1 MTIRFYKPNIV
12 AIDMPENIKDEYLER
27 EYKDVDSI
35 QIIEELQLV
44 VMYIKGQREMVNHN
58 GYRMEIVEDIVD
70 NDEKQA
76 YCTSLWLNDLYQM
89 FLGRE
94 DKPMA
99 CSKCKYVESSLKKLK
114 EEMLYNM
121 DLNFNSYIVIID
133 RAFVI

>member
-58 GYRMEIVEDIVD
+58 GYRIEIT
-70 NDEKQA
+70 K
-76 YCTSLWLNDLYQM
+76 TSQ
-89 FLGRE
+89 
-94 DKPMA
+94 
-99 CSKCKYVESSLKKLK
+99 V
-114 EEMLYNM
+114 
-121 DLNFNSYIVIID
+121 
-133 RAFVI
+133 